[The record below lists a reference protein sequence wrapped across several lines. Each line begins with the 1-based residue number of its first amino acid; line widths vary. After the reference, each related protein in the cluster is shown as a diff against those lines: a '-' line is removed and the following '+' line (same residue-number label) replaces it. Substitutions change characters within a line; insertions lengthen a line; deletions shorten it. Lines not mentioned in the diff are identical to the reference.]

1 MIALEHLLKW
11 HFIVRMNYE
20 TNKKEIGMSQEKN
33 FSPSEILLSTT
44 DLNSHIKYANQGFC
58 DIAGYSL
65 EELQGN
71 PHNMVRHTDMP
82 KAAFKDLW
90 STIQAGRSWMGPVKN
105 RCKDGDYYWV
115 NAFVTPIKDS
125 AGNIV
130 EYQSVRTTLDDV
142 VKERANTLYPD
153 LCAGKVT
160 KKVTTHTDITFWIQ
174 SILFLLVVTSA
185 LAMVLAND
193 NIWASLPTFILSIV
207 GASVFAIWRKK
218 YQKVVKLSK
227 EIFDNPLMG
236 YLYSGNND
244 NIGCVELA
252 LEMNKSQLNAVVGRV
267 GDDSG
272 NITALAKKSSS
283 AGSDV
288 ADILNQQASETE
300 HVASAMNQMSET
312 VQDIAKIVTHASES
326 SQQGLDI
333 SNEGQKIV
341 SKTVEAINELSAQL
355 ADVDSAISRLINGTK
370 SIETVLTQISSIA
383 DQTNLLAL
391 NAAIEAARA
400 GEQGRGFAVVAEEV
414 RALAMRSQQS
424 TEEISTLLGQ
434 LQIESD
440 SATVAMEQGNALSQ
454 TCVELANETGASLEK
469 ITNEVSELADIS
481 AQIATAV
488 EEQSVVTE
496 QVSENIISISGM
508 ATTSEESGLEAVSLS
523 KELLLKLGDQHS
535 LLQQFR

>member
-1 MIALEHLLKW
+1 
-11 HFIVRMNYE
+11 
-20 TNKKEIGMSQEKN
+20 MSQEKS

-44 DLNSHIKYANQGFC
+44 DLNNHIKYANKGFC

-65 EELQGN
+65 DEMKGH
-71 PHNMVRHTDMP
+71 PHNMVRHPDMP

-90 STIQAGRSWMGPVKN
+90 SNIRAGNSWMGPVKN
-105 RCKDGDYYWV
+105 KCKNGDHYWV

-125 AGNIV
+125 AGNTT
-130 EYQSVRTTLDDV
+130 EFQSVRTTLDEE
-142 VKERANTLYPD
+142 VKERANDIYPR
-153 LCAGKVT
+153 LCAGTSPKRLNL
-160 KKVTTHTDITFWIQ
+160 HSDITLWIQ
-174 SILFLLVVTSA
+174 NILFILVITSA
-185 LAMVLAND
+185 LPLVISIENL
-193 NIWASLPTFILSIV
+193 WVSLPNFIISAV
-207 GASVFAIWRKK
+207 GAGIFTVWRKK
-218 YQKVVKLSK
+218 YKKVVQSSK
-227 EIFDNPLMG
+227 NIFDNPLMG

-244 NIGCVELA
+244 DIGCVELA
-252 LEMNKSQLNAVVGRV
+252 MKMQNSQLNAVVGRV
-267 GDDSG
+267 SDDSD
-272 NITALAKKSSS
+272 NITVLAQQSSDT
-283 AGSDV
+283 GNDV
-288 ADILNQQASETE
+288 AEILNQQAMETVQ
-300 HVASAMNQMSET
+300 VATAIEEMSAT

-341 SKTVEAINELSAQL
+341 FKTVEAINQLSEQL
-355 ADVDSAISRLINGTK
+355 ANVDSAISRLINGTK

-400 GEQGRGFAVVAEEV
+400 GEQGKGFAVVAEEV

-424 TEEISTLLGQ
+424 TEEISTLLGE
-434 LQIESD
+434 LQVESD
-440 SATVAMEQGNALSQ
+440 SATSAMEQGNSLSR
-454 TCVELANETGASLEK
+454 TCVELANETGESLEK

-496 QVSENIISISGM
+496 EVSKNIVSISDM
-508 ATTSEESGLEAVSLS
+508 ATQSEENGLEAVSLS
-523 KELLLKLGDQHS
+523 QGLLTKLSEQQS

>member
-1 MIALEHLLKW
+1 
-11 HFIVRMNYE
+11 
-20 TNKKEIGMSQEKN
+20 
-33 FSPSEILLSTT
+33 
-44 DLNSHIKYANQGFC
+44 
-58 DIAGYSL
+58 
-65 EELQGN
+65 
-71 PHNMVRHTDMP
+71 
-82 KAAFKDLW
+82 
-90 STIQAGRSWMGPVKN
+90 
-105 RCKDGDYYWV
+105 
-115 NAFVTPIKDS
+115 
-125 AGNIV
+125 
-130 EYQSVRTTLDDV
+130 
-142 VKERANTLYPD
+142 
-153 LCAGKVT
+153 
-160 KKVTTHTDITFWIQ
+160 
-174 SILFLLVVTSA
+174 
-185 LAMVLAND
+185 
-193 NIWASLPTFILSIV
+193 
-207 GASVFAIWRKK
+207 
-218 YQKVVKLSK
+218 
-227 EIFDNPLMG
+227 MG

-244 NIGCVELA
+244 NIGCIELA
-252 LEMNKSQLNAVVGRV
+252 LKMKESQLNAVVGRV
-267 GDDSG
+267 SDDSD
-272 NITALAKKSSS
+272 NITVLAQSSS
-283 AGSDV
+283 DTGHEV
-288 ADILNQQASETE
+288 ADILNQQAQETD
-300 HVASAMNQMSET
+300 HVATAIN
-312 VQDIAKIVTHASES
+312 KIVTHASVS

-341 SKTVEAINELSAQL
+341 FKTVEAINQLSEQL

-440 SATVAMEQGNALSQ
+440 SATIAMEQGNTLSQ

-496 QVSENIISISGM
+496 QVSENIVSISGM
-508 ATTSEESGLEAVSLS
+508 ATKSEENGLEAVTLS
-523 KELLLKLGDQHS
+523 QGLLHKLGEQQS

>member
-1 MIALEHLLKW
+1 
-11 HFIVRMNYE
+11 
-20 TNKKEIGMSQEKN
+20 MSQEKS

-44 DLNSHIKYANQGFC
+44 DLNSHIKYANKGFC

-65 EELQGN
+65 DEMKGR
-71 PHNMVRHTDMP
+71 PHNMVRHPDMP

-90 STIQAGRSWMGPVKN
+90 SNIQEGNSWMGPVKN
-105 RCKDGDYYWV
+105 KCKNGDYYWV
-115 NAFVTPIKDS
+115 NAFVTPIKDNT
-125 AGNIV
+125 GNTV
-130 EYQSVRTTLDDV
+130 EYQSVRTTLDET
-142 VKERANTLYPD
+142 VKERANSVYSR
-153 LCAGKVT
+153 LCAGSPV
-160 KKVTTHTDITFWIQ
+160 KKLTIHTDITLWIQ
-174 SILFLLVVTSA
+174 SILFLLVITSA
-185 LAMVLAND
+185 LPLVLANE
-193 NIWASLPTFILSIV
+193 NFWVSLPNLIISAV
-207 GASVFAIWRKK
+207 GAGIFTTWRKK
-218 YQKVVKLSK
+218 YKKVVQSSK
-227 EIFDNPLMG
+227 SIFDNNLMS

-244 NIGCVELA
+244 DIGCVELA
-252 LEMNKSQLNAVVGRV
+252 LKMQKAQLNAVVGRV
-267 GDDSG
+267 SDDSD
-272 NITALAKKSSS
+272 NITVLAQQSSS
-283 AGSDV
+283 TGNEV
-288 ADILNQQASETE
+288 ADILNQQAKETD
-300 HVASAMNQMSET
+300 HVATAINQMSAT

-333 SNEGQKIV
+333 SNEGQTIV
-341 SKTVEAINELSAQL
+341 FKTVEAINELSEQL

-440 SATVAMEQGNALSQ
+440 SATIAMEKGNTLSQ
-454 TCVELANETGASLEK
+454 TCVELANETGESLEK

-496 QVSENIISISGM
+496 QVSENIVSISGM
-508 ATTSEESGLEAVSLS
+508 ATKSEENGLEAVSLS
-523 KELLLKLGDQHS
+523 QDLLHKLSEQQS